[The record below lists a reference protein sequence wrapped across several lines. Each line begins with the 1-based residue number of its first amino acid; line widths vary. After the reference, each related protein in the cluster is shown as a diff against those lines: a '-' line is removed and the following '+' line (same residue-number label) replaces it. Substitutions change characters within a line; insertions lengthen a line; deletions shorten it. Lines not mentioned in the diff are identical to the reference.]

1 MREAVDRILSKL
13 ERVRQSGQ
21 GWMARCPAHDDGTNS
36 LKVDEGGDGR
46 ALLTCHAGY
55 DREAIVKAL
64 GLTMPDLFERRNG
77 GGEWT
82 PLLSRMVRTLEHLTK
97 KAINPRR

>member
-46 ALLTCHAGY
+46 ALLTCHAGC

-97 KAINPRR
+97 KAINLRM

>member
-1 MREAVDRILSKL
+1 MSEAVDRILSKL

-46 ALLTCHAGY
+46 ALLTCHAVC

-77 GGEWT
+77 GGSG
-82 PLLSRMVRTLEHLTK
+82 LLSSPEWFEHSNTSQK
-97 KAINPRR
+97 KQ